1 VTTKILVP
9 ALILLLAVSGLAG
22 AQLPYP
28 YPGPVVV
35 VPPPGYFGHGA
46 ASVRTRVTPRETQV
60 FVDGFAAG
68 TADDFDGVFQRLQLV
83 PGRHE
88 ISLYLAGYRTY
99 TEDVYLVP
107 NKTHD
112 IRHAMVARGAGEPD
126 TAPPEPF
133 RGATSATGATG
144 AAGLPA
150 AARSAKAGALLLALQ
165 PPDATVLVDGA
176 MLSPGRGSPPAERI
190 AAQLAEGRHRLQ
202 VDKPGF
208 EPFSVEIDIRGGETT
223 SLRVVLLERR

>member
-1 VTTKILVP
+1 MTTRILVP
-9 ALILLLAVSGLAG
+9 TLMLLLAVPGLAG

-88 ISLYLAGYRTY
+88 ISLYLTGYRTY

-107 NKTHD
+107 NRTHD
-112 IRHAMVARGAGEPD
+112 IRHAMVARAAGEPD
-126 TAPPEPF
+126 TAPPQPLIPGPGSPQ
-133 RGATSATGATG
+133 RD
-144 AAGLPA
+144 
-150 AARSAKAGALLLALQ
+150 SAKAGALLLDLQ
-165 PPDATVLVDGA
+165 PSDATVLVDGA
-176 MLSPGRGSPPAERI
+176 MLSSGRGSPSAERI

-202 VDKPGF
+202 VEKPGF